1 MSGAAQTARMV
12 MRAPVAR
19 APRPI
24 RVPAPGTA
32 RRPAATA
39 VSQPHEPTE
48 REAARVARRV
58 LTMPAPGAAPGPSG
72 SRSAAAG
79 AMPRVAAASASP
91 PASLGVASS
100 AGQPL
105 PERVRQDMEPRLQA
119 DFSAVRVHTGD
130 SAARASRRLNAAAF
144 TLGHQVF
151 FGRDRFQPESNAG
164 RELIAHELTHTIQQ
178 GAAPQR
184 AAQAPPLA
192 VPRPQRSL
200 QPGALPQIT
209 AAPVGPLPPVQRSV
223 ADPAAEV
230 RVHQR
235 SEPRVARLGIQDA
248 LDYFADKAA
257 WIPGFTMFTFLLGF
271 NPISLR
277 AVSRTA
283 ANLLRAL
290 IQLLPGGP
298 LITQAL
304 DNHGLIDRVAAWA
317 EGQLSALG
325 DIGASVRQS
334 VDDFLDDLS
343 WTDIFDLG
351 GLWDRAKRI
360 VSTPIDRIISF
371 GTSLI
376 SGIIEFVK
384 DAILRPIGALAQG
397 TRAWPLLCAVLGYDP
412 VTGDPSPRTPAA
424 LLGGFMTLIGQEEV
438 WQNIQRGNAIGQA
451 WAWFQ
456 GAMGDL
462 MGFVTALPGTFI
474 AAFRS
479 LELVDIILVPRAFA
493 KIVAVFASFA
503 GRFLSWALGTVI
515 KLLEII
521 FSVVA
526 PGAMGYLRRAGG
538 ALQSIFRNPIGF
550 IGNLVRAA
558 KAGFQKFAGK
568 FLDHLKAGVLIWLT
582 GSLPGIYI
590 PTALSLTEI
599 LKFVLSVLGLSWA
612 NLRAKLVTAV
622 GEPAVRA
629 MEIGF
634 DLVRTLVTQGPA
646 AAWEQLK
653 ESLANLKQM
662 AIDALIDMVVNLVVT
677 RAVPRLVAMFI
688 PGAGFI
694 GAIMAIWGTI
704 QTFMAQLSRIMQVVT
719 GFLNSIAAIASG
731 NIAAAATRVDG
742 ILVNLLSLAI
752 SFLAG
757 FAGLGRV
764 ADRVREVLAR
774 IRAPIDQALDR
785 LVAWIVR
792 VGQRFVSAV
801 RAGAR
806 RLLQWWRKRRA
817 VGRGEDR
824 HTLQF
829 DGEARAARLM
839 VHSTPVTPVVFA
851 AQFST
856 VKGTEAQR
864 AEVTRAQNEIDRL
877 KGELATAQTANAD
890 EATMTRLD
898 GLLTVEFNKLGAA
911 LDAILAAGDGEG
923 SEADPL
929 PIDYPKR
936 RAGAYPDILVGP
948 TTPNPLPQSL
958 LRTLPRNDGRATLA
972 AARPAI
978 ANEPGFKA
986 WDGRVRAF
994 RATGGAGQALPNGKA
1009 VGLDAQFAAIAPGVR
1024 LSYEEKGSTGGGGKI
1039 NRLFEPFGFRA
1050 TADGMDGDHVMER
1063 QIGGPDAIGNLWPLP
1078 RGENRSSG
1086 ATVKSIDVRFRRKA
1100 DNVHVARTKRG
1111 KTLYLLIRSVRG

>member
-79 AMPRVAAASASP
+79 AMPRAAAASASP

-371 GTSLI
+371 GSSLI
-376 SGIIEFVK
+376 SGIIDFVK

-451 WAWFQ
+451 WGWFQ

-629 MEIGF
+629 MEMGF

-774 IRAPIDQALDR
+774 IRAPIDQALDG
-785 LVAWIVR
+785 LVRWLIGA
-792 VGQRFVSAV
+792 
-801 RAGAR
+801 AR
-806 RLLQWWRKRRA
+806 RLGRFVAQAGVPNDPAQRLQLALRASTAVARRLPPGRISAGVIAPLLGAIRTRYGLTSLTPELRQGRWWITAVINPRQSGDTGREDTSSTAFDEAGVWERVAAGLGPEVREVRVSGFSIDAARTALRAAIARSTATPARKA
-817 VGRGEDR
+817 SAQGFVDS
-824 HTLQF
+824 LV
-829 DGEARAARLM
+829 ARAAQSTDPHESYRLL
-839 VHSTPVTPVVFA
+839 
-851 AQFST
+851 Q
-856 VKGTEAQR
+856 Q
-864 AEVTRAQNEIDRL
+864 
-877 KGELATAQTANAD
+877 
-890 EATMTRLD
+890 
-898 GLLTVEFNKLGAA
+898 
-911 LDAILAAGDGEG
+911 
-923 SEADPL
+923 
-929 PIDYPKR
+929 
-936 RAGAYPDILVGP
+936 AGAVV
-948 TTPNPLPQSL
+948 S
-958 LRTLPRNDGRATLA
+958 
-972 AARPAI
+972 
-978 ANEPGFKA
+978 
-986 WDGRVRAF
+986 
-994 RATGGAGQALPNGKA
+994 
-1009 VGLDAQFAAIAPGVR
+1009 GLPGVR
-1024 LSYEEKGSTGGGGKI
+1024 SIVNIHHVQEVADFPATFVETRTG
-1039 NRLFEPFGFRA
+1039 RLRVP
-1050 TADGMDGDHVMER
+1050 TAVR
-1063 QIGGPDAIGNLWPLP
+1063 QQLRQQL
-1078 RGENRSSG
+1078 
-1086 ATVKSIDVRFRRKA
+1086 
-1100 DNVHVARTKRG
+1100 ARTGDQAAFDELVRLVKQQMLDVDIDRRPRLLAEIDFIVADVTLHQNFHVRTRRG
-1111 KTLYLLIRSVRG
+1111 R